1 MTANTSPSTSSSP
14 SNPCRR
20 SLSARL
26 RRGALPLAVATLVV
40 ACASIIGP
48 RQIDLPQERLQQ
60 QLDRRFPLHQRAL
73 GVFDIELSHPK
84 LDIIA
89 ENDRVALTLDAS
101 VSPLLARQSW
111 TGSMVISG
119 RLQADQQRNAIYLR
133 DAHVDRFVI
142 DNMDEGRQ
150 RQIASVANLLSD
162 KVTKDVPLHSFRP
175 EDLRYAGVQFVL
187 SNISTRPGGL
197 VATVAPAQ

>member
-1 MTANTSPSTSSSP
+1 MTSNTSPSNP
-14 SNPCRR
+14 SRR
-20 SLSARL
+20 SLGMRL
-26 RRGALPLAVATLVV
+26 LRGAVPLAVAGLVV

-48 RQIDLPQERLQQ
+48 RQIDLPQERMQQ
-60 QLDRRFPLHQRAL
+60 QLDHRFPLHQRAL
-73 GVFDIELSHPK
+73 GVFEIELSHPR
-84 LDIIA
+84 LDILA
-89 ENDRVALTLDAS
+89 DSDRVSLTLDAS

-142 DNMDEGRQ
+142 DNLDEGRQ

-162 KVTKDVPLHSFRP
+162 KITRDVPLHTFRP

-187 SNISTRPGGL
+187 TNISTRPGGL